1 MFSFSTELRGA
12 IAPVGTR
19 PPQRMQ
25 AVLLI
30 STGSLSSH
38 RFASSIDGFLA
49 WCFNSK
55 LLGAQRLLQGCK
67 ILLEGFDSRAPNSAK

>member
-1 MFSFSTELRGA
+1 MFSFMIELRDA
-12 IAPVGTR
+12 IAPVGIR
-19 PPQRMQ
+19 PPQQMR

-49 WCFNSK
+49 SCFNSK
-55 LLGAQRLLQGCK
+55 LLGDTMAAARVQNIALRG
-67 ILLEGFDSRAPNSAK
+67 